1 MGAAIFNAIVF
12 FYREYALFDW
22 LEQKVTKFEN

>member
-1 MGAAIFNAIVF
+1 MGAAIFNAIGF

-22 LEQKVTKFEN
+22 LEQKVTKV

>member
-12 FYREYALFDW
+12 FYREYALLDW
-22 LEQKVTKFEN
+22 LEQKVKKV